1 MNVIDYLKNEDI
13 HFIECKNW
21 NNIYGYE
28 KSQMKKDTIN
38 YIEQLQRENKHLD
51 KVNCHLRKNYGQ
63 LEKEN
68 QGLKKQLQIKHDGF
82 MASTDELCE
91 CAVEN
96 DRLKNQLNE
105 YKNRLNKINIVMYSP
120 NCEEQYITYISF
132 DYLKCKKFIEE
143 YIKYNKY
150 KSYNMFILKNVELE
164 KKLLHFL

>member
-96 DRLKNQLNE
+96 DRLKNQQKEFIKYLEDEIEACNLTQ
-105 YKNRLNKINIVMYSP
+105 NLIFNKIKETKIYK
-120 NCEEQYITYISF
+120 EILQ
-132 DYLKCKKFIEE
+132 
-143 YIKYNKY
+143 KY
-150 KSYNMFILKNVELE
+150 KEIIGLVEE
-164 KKLLHFL
+164 V